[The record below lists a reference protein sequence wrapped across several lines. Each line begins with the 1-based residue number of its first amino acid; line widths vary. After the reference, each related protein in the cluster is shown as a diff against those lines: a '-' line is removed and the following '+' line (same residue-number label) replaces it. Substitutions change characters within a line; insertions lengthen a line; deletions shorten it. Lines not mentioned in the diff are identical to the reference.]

1 MSIVIAIVILLV
13 LCVIDS
19 CLQFRFLIIHNFNR
33 FYIIYILFK
42 KFKKIKTTITPVDC
56 VEKNFPKNL
65 LFVLLVKGNMFSTL
79 LN

>member
-42 KFKKIKTTITPVDC
+42 NLKRLKTTITPVDI
-56 VEKNFPKNL
+56 VNT
-65 LFVLLVKGNMFSTL
+65 LVDVFN
-79 LN
+79 NQ